1 MLFRSAASGASATI
15 SVTGLNPGASA
26 TITVATSR
34 TGYANGSAQVTGT
47 AQTGAALTPS
57 YGAVTRTADGF
68 TSTISNYSA
77 LYTFTGTTTAGSVS
91 VNNSNGAISVTGLAA
106 NTSATVTIT
115 ATRTGYATGSSSV
128 TASASI
134 GAALNPSFATATP
147 TSDGYTV
154 QVSNYDA
161 NYTFAVSASSGSA
174 TISNTGL
181 VTEIGKSTRLNS
193 SHSQQSRMP
202 SSA

>member
-1 MLFRSAASGASATI
+1 MLFRSANGSASITGTAQTGAALTPALSTTTPTSDGFSFTISNYDSNYTWSITGATNSIAASGASATI

-77 LYTFTGTTTAGSVS
+77 LYTFTGTTTAGK
-91 VNNSNGAISVTGLAA
+91 
-106 NTSATVTIT
+106 
-115 ATRTGYATGSSSV
+115 
-128 TASASI
+128 I
-134 GAALNPSFATATP
+134 GRAH
-147 TSDGYTV
+147 V
-154 QVSNYDA
+154 
-161 NYTFAVSASSGSA
+161 
-174 TISNTGL
+174 
-181 VTEIGKSTRLNS
+181 
-193 SHSQQSRMP
+193 
-202 SSA
+202 